1 MLSRVAELVT
11 EVAVSLREHG
21 SVELATLFD
30 DYRFQLKAFYL
41 ADIFSPT
48 LVTWD
53 VQTWLVTWGVCAP
66 QSKNSIYGESN
77 NF

>member
-1 MLSRVAELVT
+1 MFAQIDAE
-11 EVAVSLREHG
+11 
-21 SVELATLFD
+21 FI
-30 DYRFQLKAFYL
+30 FQFNYILLIMIRLIAFKL
-41 ADIFSPT
+41 LQINPT

-53 VQTWLVTWGVCAP
+53 VQTWLVTWGVCGP